1 MSRRNGIPTVG
12 RTGSLTF
19 IVRETSCS
27 KKIETKLENID
38 LKREIARSMQLTALT
53 EIEVLP
59 IQSLS

>member
-19 IVRETSCS
+19 IVTETSCS

>member
-1 MSRRNGIPTVG
+1 MQQKT
-12 RTGSLTF
+12 
-19 IVRETSCS
+19 
-27 KKIETKLENID
+27 KIETKLENID